1 MAFPQQTT
9 FQYTHYWPASQSSS
23 SVSSVW
29 YNQHDEAM
37 AVEFQ
42 NNTEDVYTFENVEY
56 DLYLAF
62 KEAASAGKFFSQ
74 NLRNWTEGGD
84 KLVSSRT
91 TFAYVPPP
99 VFGGK
104 KTYDY
109 SISYSGERTIIAST
123 PEEAL
128 RLFRL
133 NHPNVNPTHIN
144 LNVELTNG

>member
-1 MAFPQQTT
+1 MAFAEQTN

-29 YNQHDEAM
+29 YDQHTQTM
-37 AVEFQ
+37 AVDFQ
-42 NNTEDVYTFENVEY
+42 NNTEDVYTFENVSY

-62 KEAASAGKFFSQ
+62 KESASAGKFFAQ
-74 NLRNWTEGGD
+74 NFRNWAEGGD
-84 KLVSSRT
+84 KLNASRT
-91 TFAYVPPP
+91 TFAYVSPP
-99 VFGGK
+99 VSGGK

-133 NHPNVNPTHIN
+133 AHPNMNPTHIN